1 MPDHSLRTKK
11 NLTSREKEILRRK
24 VLRHRMKT
32 LPINLDTVG
41 QKHRD
46 AVKYYESKTDSIAE
60 SNKSKP
66 GLRFRTI
73 DDLDITFNKIGSSVR
88 KKNKK

>member
-1 MPDHSLRTKK
+1 MPDQNLRTKK

-24 VLRHRMKT
+24 VLSHRMKT
-32 LPINLDTVG
+32 LPIKLDTIG

-46 AVKYYESKTDSIAE
+46 AVKFHESKTDSIAK

-73 DDLDITFNKIGSSVR
+73 DELFDKTESPKK
-88 KKNKK
+88 KKNKGTK

>member
-1 MPDHSLRTKK
+1 MPDQNLRTKK

-24 VLRHRMKT
+24 VLSHRMKT
-32 LPINLDTVG
+32 LPIKLDTIG

-46 AVKYYESKTDSIAE
+46 AVKFHESKTDSIAE

-73 DDLDITFNKIGSSVR
+73 DELFDKVGSSVR